1 MDEGARRDGH
11 PTRNVMTE
19 LPKDELFRILS
30 NSRRRYIIYY
40 LHEAGDEMSLKDLA
54 TRIAAVENDTSV
66 EDVTDEERQRVYI
79 SLYQTHLP
87 KLEEADIVS
96 YDDEERMVALTPQT
110 AREGFFWMQSSE
122 PSRTWALYY
131 AALGVVG
138 WLFVIGR
145 GLALPVF
152 TSIPWFVIAAVI
164 STAIL
169 AIVAAQYALEAGED
183 EATDSFETLI
193 E

>member
-1 MDEGARRDGH
+1 
-11 PTRNVMTE
+11 MTE

-40 LHEAGDEMSLKDLA
+40 LHEAGDEMSLKELA
-54 TRIAAVENDTSV
+54 TRIAAVENDTAV
-66 EDVTDEERQRVYI
+66 EEVTDEERQRVYI

-87 KLEEADIVS
+87 KLEEAEIVS
-96 YDDEERMVALTPQT
+96 YDDEERIVALTPQT
-110 AREGFFWMQSSE
+110 AREGFFWMQTSE
-122 PSRTWALYY
+122 PSRSWALYY

-145 GLALPVF
+145 GLAVPLF
-152 TSIPWFVIAAVI
+152 TSIPWFVIAAAL

-169 AIVAAQYALEAGED
+169 ALVAAQYSLETRDGD
-183 EATDSFETLI
+183 ETDSFETLI

>member
-1 MDEGARRDGH
+1 
-11 PTRNVMTE
+11 MTD
-19 LPKDELFRILS
+19 LSKDELFRILS

-40 LHEAGDEMSLKDLA
+40 LHEEGDEMSLKELA
-54 TRIAAVENDTSV
+54 ARIAAVENGTAV

-96 YDDEERMVALTPQT
+96 YDDEERMVELTPKTEQ
-110 AREGFFWMQSSE
+110 EGFFWMREEESSR
-122 PSRTWALYY
+122 SWAAYY
-131 AALGVVG
+131 AVLGAVG
-138 WLFVIGR
+138 WLFIAAR
-145 GLALPVF
+145 ELAVPVF
-152 TSIPWFVIAAVI
+152 ASLPWFAIAAFI

-169 AIVAAQYALEAGED
+169 VLVVAQYLSETQTD
-183 EATDSFETLI
+183 ESADSFQSLI